1 MITNGLSGVHRVQQE
16 RKEITTG
23 DVGVRRRRQSPPP
36 PPPPSR
42 LQAGHGVRGAGRGPQ
57 RVPLRLLAPR
67 REDRLQD
74 GRREGRNEP
83 EDSDS
88 ELSIR
93 FVSVRKITDE
103 KISQKGR
110 T

>member
-1 MITNGLSGVHRVQQE
+1 MSVIKHTGC
-16 RKEITTG
+16 TTG
-23 DVGVRRRRQSPPP
+23 DVGVRRRRQS

-74 GRREGRNEP
+74 GRREGRNEIEP
-83 EDSDS
+83 EDSDL

-93 FVSVRKITDE
+93 LVSVRKITAE